1 MASTSKVRI
10 LCFHGYRQN
19 DSFFRE
25 KIGSTRKL
33 FKKYADF
40 EFVCAPHKANVETLD
55 GDVNGGEQQ
64 RGHITFQDII
74 FIIFFLNSVIYV
86 FLKGVIFFLDK
97 GTRGDPCA
105 WWFSKPDAQFSSK
118 DVTTLADG
126 FEQSVQ
132 VVLEFIRVFFRFNF
146 FPPKI
151 TVAQNSFQNN
161 GPFDGLFGFS
171 QGASMVHLLLAL
183 KASGK
188 IELDVKFAIFSS
200 GFLSLSSVHE
210 NLVESFIDLP
220 SMHIFGK
227 NDNIVCSERSQNL
240 SEKFPNPVII
250 IHDGGHFVPSLNPFK
265 SIFIEFLE
273 KFIPKS

>member
-1 MASTSKVRI
+1 
-10 LCFHGYRQN
+10 
-19 DSFFRE
+19 
-25 KIGSTRKL
+25 
-33 FKKYADF
+33 
-40 EFVCAPHKANVETLD
+40 
-55 GDVNGGEQQ
+55 
-64 RGHITFQDII
+64 
-74 FIIFFLNSVIYV
+74 
-86 FLKGVIFFLDK
+86 
-97 GTRGDPCA
+97 
-105 WWFSKPDAQFSSK
+105 
-118 DVTTLADG
+118 
-126 FEQSVQ
+126 
-132 VVLEFIRVFFRFNF
+132 
-146 FPPKI
+146 
-151 TVAQNSFQNN
+151 
-161 GPFDGLFGFS
+161 
-171 QGASMVHLLLAL
+171 MVHLLLAL